1 VLCGLSAGT
10 DWKGQAAPARTGLQW
25 SPSDRALYLSVYN
38 DGQAAT
44 NLLDCAPHS
53 SVGPAMTVKIDG
65 VEPNIFPDVE
75 DLDAR
80 DAGRNVEVF
89 LDIRVEGKPTPVTVK
104 LSYQQASDLAILLEP
119 FRKP

>member
-1 VLCGLSAGT
+1 
-10 DWKGQAAPARTGLQW
+10 
-25 SPSDRALYLSVYN
+25 
-38 DGQAAT
+38 
-44 NLLDCAPHS
+44 
-53 SVGPAMTVKIDG
+53 MTVKIDA

-89 LDIRVEGKPTPVTVK
+89 LDIRVDGESTPVTVK
-104 LSYQQASDLAILLEP
+104 LSYEQASDLAILLDP